1 MLGRREESLVGLD
14 IGASAVKLVELHRR
28 GDACRMVAAGAEPLP
43 PDCVLDGAIADVG
56 VVSDAIRRLLRR
68 LKINTKAV
76 AVSLSGHAVIVKKIV
91 LPPMPETEL
100 RDAIQW
106 EARQHIP
113 FDSQDVTLDYQV
125 METLAGD
132 GKQDLD
138 VLLVA
143 AKKEKVQDYLHGVSQ
158 AGCVPQVLDID
169 AFALQNAYELNYGIH
184 PTRVVVLVNVGASTI
199 NLNVVRGA
207 QSVFTR
213 DVAIGG
219 NAYSEAIQRETGLD
233 FEDADRLK
241 RGISTSGVAF
251 EEAEPIIRAVTQ
263 NVLQEVSKTLDFF
276 RATAVTDHFDS
287 LVLSGGTSRL
297 DGMADAL
304 ADRFDADV
312 EPLDPFRR
320 ITVDEEVLTAEQRL
334 ELAPVASVAVG
345 LALRRAE
352 DR

>member
-1 MLGRREESLVGLD
+1 M
-14 IGASAVKLVELHRR
+14 
-28 GDACRMVAAGAEPLP
+28 
-43 PDCVLDGAIADVG
+43 
-56 VVSDAIRRLLRR
+56 
-68 LKINTKAV
+68 
-76 AVSLSGHAVIVKKIV
+76 
-91 LPPMPETEL
+91 
-100 RDAIQW
+100 
-106 EARQHIP
+106 
-113 FDSQDVTLDYQV
+113 
-125 METLAGD
+125 
-132 GKQDLD
+132 
-138 VLLVA
+138 
-143 AKKEKVQDYLHGVSQ
+143 SQ
-158 AGCVPQVLDID
+158 AGCLPQVLDID

-199 NLNVVRGA
+199 NLNVVQGA

-241 RGISTSGVAF
+241 RGIPTSGVTF
-251 EEAEPIIRAVTQ
+251 KQAEPIIRAVTQ

-276 RATAVTDHFDS
+276 RATAETDHFDS

-312 EPLDPFRR
+312 ESLDPFRR
-320 ITVDEEVLTAEQRL
+320 ITIDEEILTAEQRL

-345 LALRRAE
+345 LALRRVG